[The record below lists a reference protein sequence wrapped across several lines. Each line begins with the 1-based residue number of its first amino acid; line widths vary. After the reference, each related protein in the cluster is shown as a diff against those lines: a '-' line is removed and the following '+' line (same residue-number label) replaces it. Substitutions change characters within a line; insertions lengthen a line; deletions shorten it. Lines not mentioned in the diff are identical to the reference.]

1 MAKLTFAPRTSAS
14 ETGNM
19 PHVDESF
26 VDIES
31 DSEQT
36 PDIQNKKPGEAQQN
50 EKLQNDVE
58 SQEDDNTAGQAPL
71 KGSAS
76 QEITAEEK
84 STSEATVKF
93 PTPSEPILD
102 FSNTGKILPV
112 GKYSTIPTIYISAP
126 NGFTHLPRD
135 DAYVGNSLLSLAS
148 VPKKRR
154 RTSPAA
160 STPIPTEE
168 IKTRTFIN
176 RSIFGFNILVTKPKK
191 EKDNSKTTL
200 SSSDATA
207 WSKFGRARVSYGIA
221 WLQTERVLIFRG
233 IAWIVLIN
241 LFPKAAIPLG
251 AALYLLSKLDINMV
265 ECYKVLIILTTVIFL
280 DYYIRQMG
288 KPGETGI
295 PEQVKKPLPTVKARQ
310 SEKSAWELYLEKIA
324 ALK

>member
-1 MAKLTFAPRTSAS
+1 MAKLTFAPRISAS

-126 NGFTHLPRD
+126 NGFTHPPRD

-154 RTSPAA
+154 RHTSPAS
-160 STPIPTEE
+160 STKIPTEE
-168 IKTRTFIN
+168 IETRTFIN
-176 RSIFGFNILVTKPKK
+176 QSIFGFNILVTKPKK
-191 EKDNSKTTL
+191 EKDDSKPDL
-200 SSSDATA
+200 SLSDATS
-207 WSKFGRARVSYGIA
+207 WLKIGRARMSYGMA
-221 WLQTERVLIFRG
+221 WLQTERVRIFRG
-233 IAWIVLIN
+233 IFWMALIS

-251 AALYLLSKLDINMV
+251 AALYLLSKLGINMA
-265 ECYKVLIILTTVIFL
+265 ECYKVLVIFTTVVFL
-280 DYYIRQMG
+280 DYNLRQMG
-288 KPGETGI
+288 KHGEMEK
-295 PEQVKKPLPTVKARQ
+295 PEQVAKPLPTAKTRQ
-310 SEKSAWELYLEKIA
+310 SVWELYLEKLA
-324 ALK
+324 ALEY